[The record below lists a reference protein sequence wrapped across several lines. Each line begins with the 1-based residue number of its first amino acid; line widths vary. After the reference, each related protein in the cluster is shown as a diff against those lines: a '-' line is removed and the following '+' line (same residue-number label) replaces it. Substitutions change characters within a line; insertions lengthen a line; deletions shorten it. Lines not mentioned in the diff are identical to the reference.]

1 MIPIRDDLHSG
12 SAPATALV
20 IAGALLIGGVAVPGG
35 SLWVGLLAAF
45 GGYLYAPSL
54 VRELGPLPAFGIA
67 AVGAIAAGALAASQ
81 AAQPGPWAALAA
93 TFALIIVHL
102 ARHPR
107 ARMLALIALP
117 YRASLGEMPSWVA
130 ALIWLA
136 LAALAVS

>member
-1 MIPIRDDLHSG
+1 MIPVRDDLHSG
-12 SAPATALV
+12 GAPATALV
-20 IAGALLIGGVAVPGG
+20 ISGALLIGGTAVPGG
-35 SLWVGLLAAF
+35 SFWIGLLAAF

-54 VRELGPLPAFGIA
+54 VRELGPFPAFGMA
-67 AVGAIAAGALAASQ
+67 AIGAIAAGALAASQ
-81 AAQPGPWAALAA
+81 GAQPGPWATLAA
-93 TFALIIVHL
+93 AGALIAVHL

-107 ARMLALIALP
+107 AKMLALVAVP